1 MMPPWAVHQRSD
13 LQKKPVGNSGG
24 LFDVN
29 DSEKKIV
36 KNEKK
41 MAVLIFFP
49 LPDTRLVCSVKKSL
63 KPAVWL
69 VFWTQSGFAH
79 KTPLKTVG

>member
-1 MMPPWAVHQRSD
+1 
-13 LQKKPVGNSGG
+13 
-24 LFDVN
+24 
-29 DSEKKIV
+29 
-36 KNEKK
+36 